1 MNLQSF
7 VIKVF
12 ELHRDD
18 LAEVIGDLTQDE
30 AAWRPAPAANPI
42 GFLLWHLTRVEDG
55 WVQRVIQRE
64 KHLWVRAGWAV
75 RFGMP
80 EDQRDMG
87 FDYREDQIRDFAPPP
102 LELLR
107 DYFDAVRGGTLDFL
121 ASWDPGADDAE
132 HRAPWGGTVGTADI
146 LAQLAWEMNQHAG
159 QIAYLKGLQ
168 RGLLRPDYMGPLSL
182 SS

>member
-1 MNLQSF
+1 MNLQAF
-7 VIKVF
+7 VTKVF

-30 AAWRPAPAANPI
+30 VAWRPAPAANPI

-87 FDYREDQIRDFAPPP
+87 FDYREDQIRDFAVPS

-107 DYFDAVRGGTLDFL
+107 GYFDAVRAAARSTSSPRGTPMPTTRST
-121 ASWDPGADDAE
+121 ARPGAA
-132 HRAPWGGTVGTADI
+132 RWAPPRYW
-146 LAQLAWEMNQHAG
+146 
-159 QIAYLKGLQ
+159 
-168 RGLLRPDYMGPLSL
+168 R
-182 SS
+182 SSPGR